1 MRVVRLGMNAASTK
15 MRKEYDFNNAER
27 GKYYGRVRVVGPV
40 KATRSDD
47 VAAKLRKAL
56 ENDLKK
62 FGLLEKLDR
71 SERAELRKLWIEK
84 IDKALA

>member
-1 MRVVRLGMNAASTK
+1 
-15 MRKEYDFNNAER
+15 MRKEYDFSKAER

-40 KATRSDD
+40 KDRPPED
-47 VAAKLRKAL
+47 VAGKLRKSL

>member
-1 MRVVRLGMNAASTK
+1 MSVASTK
-15 MRKEYDFNNAER
+15 MRKEYDFSKAER

-40 KATRSDD
+40 KESGSDD
-47 VAAKLRKAL
+47 AAAKLRKAL
-56 ENDLKK
+56 EKDLKK

-71 SERAELRKLWIEK
+71 AERAELRKLWIEK